1 MLTIFNDLKHF
12 FEDNYRRIHVREYA
26 KLQNISPPTASKI
39 LEKYYKEDI
48 LKKEEEK
55 GYYLFFANKENN
67 LFIELQRTYYLKK
80 FEGLITY
87 IEKEVLNPVIIL
99 FGSFAKAE
107 ITKQSDIDIAI
118 FTPSKRKID
127 FSKFESKFNRKIQV
141 FIFKNKEQAE
151 KNPELFKSILN
162 GFKIGG
168 MW

>member
-1 MLTIFNDLKHF
+1 M
-12 FEDNYRRIHVREYA
+12 
-26 KLQNISPPTASKI
+26 
-39 LEKYYKEDI
+39 
-48 LKKEEEK
+48 
-55 GYYLFFANKENN
+55 
-67 LFIELQRTYYLKK
+67 
-80 FEGLITY
+80 
-87 IEKEVLNPVIIL
+87 NPVIIL

-127 FSKFESKFNRKIQV
+127 LSKFETKFNREIQV

-151 KNPELFKSILN
+151 KNPEVFNSILN

>member
-1 MLTIFNDLKHF
+1 MLRIFNDLKPF
-12 FEDNYRRIHVREYA
+12 FEDNYKRIYVRQYA
-26 KLQNISPPTASKI
+26 KLQNISPPTASKL

-67 LFIELQRTYYLKK
+67 LFIELQRAYYLKK
-80 FEGLITY
+80 FEELIKH
-87 IEKEVLNPVIIL
+87 IEKELLNPVIIL

-107 ITKQSDIDIAI
+107 ITEHSDMDLAI

-127 FSKFESKFNRKIQV
+127 LSKFESEFNRRIQV
-141 FIFKNKEQAE
+141 FIFKNKKQAE
-151 KNPELFKSILN
+151 KNPELFNNILN

-168 MW
+168 TW